1 MASRPNQIVS
11 AAAAAKLLGL
21 RRKDMQQ
28 LIQSG
33 RLPTFEG
40 HIRIQDLETCFPNYN
55 VKGDQILEQCNRI
68 KEAAMSRL
76 PAQSEIG
83 SSTVE
88 CLMREVEQRRREV
101 VNLQTQ
107 LHAANALAERRGNLI
122 HQLRIKMTE
131 MQAGCDRREATMLA
145 TLSNWLLSQSAERQH
160 GVTG

>member
-1 MASRPNQIVS
+1 MSSRSNQIVS

-21 RRKDMQQ
+21 RRKDMQK

-40 HIRIQDLETCFPNYN
+40 HIRVQDLENCFPNYHA
-55 VKGDQILEQCNRI
+55 KGDQILEQCNRI

-76 PAQSEIG
+76 PGRSEVG

-88 CLMREVEQRRREV
+88 CLMREVEQRRREA

-107 LHAANALAERRGNLI
+107 LHAAHALAERRGDI
-122 HQLRIKMTE
+122 IDQLRAKMTE
-131 MQAGCDRREATMLA
+131 MQEGCDRREAAMLV

-160 GVTG
+160 

>member
-1 MASRPNQIVS
+1 MTSRPNQIVS

-40 HIRIQDLETCFPNYN
+40 HIRIQDLERCFPNYHA
-55 VKGDQILEQCNRI
+55 KGDQILEQCERI
-68 KEAAMSRL
+68 KEAAASRL

-83 SSTVE
+83 SSTIE

-101 VNLQTQ
+101 VALQTQ
-107 LHAANALAERRGNLI
+107 LHAANALAERRGDLI
-122 HQLRIKMTE
+122 DQLREKMMQ
-131 MQAGCDRREATMLA
+131 MQAGCDRREAAMLT
-145 TLSNWLLSQSAERQH
+145 TLSNWLLSRSAERQR
-160 GVTG
+160 G